1 MEEKTILQWLLGVVD
16 IFIENLKSV
25 RGLNITLWKWKIL
38 RGRGLTIEIPS
49 VVGVWIFYGNTIIKS
64 FYHCWKQ
71 SY

>member
-1 MEEKTILQWLLGVVD
+1 MVD

-49 VVGVWIFYGNTIIKS
+49 VVGVLIFSGNTLKS
-64 FYHCWKQ
+64 FYHFWKQ